1 MKTEINQSNYDQLI
15 FSWYKRS
22 TEEDYFSKFIF
33 LYLDFNAS
41 LMKKFFV
48 NSREDRQEIESLKK
62 ADKIKETYF
71 SLIEINREIVVSFE
85 SLIIELQGKHLR
97 NTSRNKGEIKE
108 IIIKDAQDWSNLI
121 EFVYTVRNN
130 LFHGTKNPEE
140 FRDWSM
146 VCYAY
151 ILLKPLAEIMIS
163 YQAFHSNIEDYGI
176 KRMKEMM
183 KK

>member
-71 SLIEINREIVVSFE
+71 SLIEINREIVVSF
-85 SLIIELQGKHLR
+85 
-97 NTSRNKGEIKE
+97 
-108 IIIKDAQDWSNLI
+108 
-121 EFVYTVRNN
+121 
-130 LFHGTKNPEE
+130 
-140 FRDWSM
+140 
-146 VCYAY
+146 
-151 ILLKPLAEIMIS
+151 
-163 YQAFHSNIEDYGI
+163 
-176 KRMKEMM
+176 
-183 KK
+183 